1 MVNDIICVTDA
12 STTKTMNNEINTF
25 IEIKKLKLLQNKS
38 FQIHIGKGHKDC
50 SKLKVNESD
59 MKEVNPLEIPWGYH

>member
-1 MVNDIICVTDA
+1 
-12 STTKTMNNEINTF
+12 MNNEINTI
-25 IEIKKLKLLQNKS
+25 IEIKKLKLLQNKC

-59 MKEVNPLEIPWGYH
+59 LKEGNPLEIPWGYH